1 MRYLIQW
8 RYLGVYPLRF
18 RNIVFKNFKHNLRRF
33 LSLFLSNSA
42 MVMILF
48 ILLDLVF
55 NSEFRIY
62 LEKDRSLNA
71 ITSITVF
78 VFLIFSIL
86 FISYNQVYFYKNRS
100 KDFSI
105 FITLGMRKRDFYKLI
120 SLESLFV
127 SITSLITGLLFGS
140 VFTRLFFIF
149 AMKVSNFNKVSHH
162 YNKTSYIITSL
173 IFLSIFLAVL
183 IISFIILG
191 RLELTEL
198 SKNSKRGDNV
208 PVNSI
213 TFLFFGGLFFV
224 SSILLIILKVKE
236 PFEKT
241 LKDYLLLSII
251 LCLVGLYIIIAE
263 LDSGLLRMYRNNTV
277 RYYSNILFVNE
288 IRCAFKRNKK
298 IIFSCSI
305 LVAII
310 LFGVGIFY
318 SFSRASIEGIEEM
331 YPYHV
336 AYTEVLDINR
346 LSKNEMMDITK
357 SGNTKLLENKA
368 LEFSLVYTNITSYAH
383 GKEEKV
389 NIALTS
395 EKNFKQCGFDSF
407 IDEDFY
413 PKKSYGYLIPIEN
426 YRLPNIM
433 PENEIKVF
441 NDRTSFNFK
450 YTKISNPLYF
460 ITIPNCTLLLI
471 VSDEDY
477 DSVIKDVSPNHMG
490 KINVFKFY
498 HWKDTEQVVD
508 SLELALALRN
518 NNSNTTH
525 QWMDSQKSN
534 GESHV
539 FSTIKEFNTRKQNGI
554 LSNFLAGFISSLFF
568 IASSMLIYLKLYTE
582 LEEERIKYNKLHRIG
597 MKEEEFIKLIYK
609 KLSLIFLS
617 PLIFGG
623 IPAYS
628 YLFVMFNK
636 LNFTK
641 EYYLNSAY
649 LFIAYVIFQLAYY
662 LMARRTYVR
671 NIISVVNQ

>member
-8 RYLGVYPLRF
+8 QYLGVYPLTF
-18 RNIVFKNFKHNLRRF
+18 RNVVFKNFKHDLRRF

-55 NSEFRIY
+55 NSEFRVY

-78 VFLIFSIL
+78 VFLIFSII
-86 FISYNQVYFYKNRS
+86 FISYSQVYFYKNRS

-127 SITSLITGLLFGS
+127 SISSLITGLLFGS

-149 AMKVSNFNKVSHH
+149 AIKISKFNKINHH
-162 YNKTSYIITSL
+162 YNRISYIITSL
-173 IFLSIFLAVL
+173 IFLSIFLVVL
-183 IISFIILG
+183 IISFIIIG

-198 SKNSKRGDNV
+198 TKNSKRGDNI

-213 TFLFFGGLFFV
+213 TFLLFGVLFLI
-224 SSILLIILKVKE
+224 SSILLIIFKVKE

-263 LDSGLLRMYRNNTV
+263 LGSGLLRIYRNNTG
-277 RYYSNILFVNE
+277 RYYSNILFINE
-288 IRCAFKRNKK
+288 IRCAFKRSKK

-310 LFGVGIFY
+310 LFGVGVFY

-336 AYTEVLDINR
+336 AYTEILDINR
-346 LSKNEMMDITK
+346 LSKNEMIDITN
-357 SGNTKLLENKA
+357 SGTTKLLENKA
-368 LEFSLVYTNITSYAH
+368 LEFSIAYTNITNYEH
-383 GKEEKV
+383 GKEEKA

-395 EKNFKQCGFDSF
+395 EKNFSQCGFDSF
-407 IDEDFY
+407 INEALH
-413 PKKSYGYLIPIEN
+413 PKKGDGYLIPIEN

-441 NDRTSFNFK
+441 NNKTTFNFK

-471 VSDEDY
+471 VSEEDY
-477 DSVIKDVSPNHMG
+477 EDVIKDVSPNHMG
-490 KINVFKFY
+490 KINMFRF
-498 HWKDTEQVVD
+498 HRWKDTEEVVD
-508 SLELALALRN
+508 SLELALRN

-525 QWMDSQKSN
+525 HWGNSQERN
-534 GESHV
+534 GEYYM
-539 FSTIKEFNTRKQNGI
+539 FSTIKEFNTRKQNGV

-568 IASSMLIYLKLYTE
+568 IASSMIIYLKLYTE
-582 LEEERIKYNKLHRIG
+582 MEDERIKYNKLHRIG

-609 KLSLIFLS
+609 KLSLIFFS

-623 IPAYS
+623 VPAYA
-628 YLFVMFNK
+628 YLFIMFNK
-636 LNFTK
+636 LDFPR
-641 EYYLNSAY
+641 EFYLNSCY
-649 LFIAYVIFQLAYY
+649 LFIAYVIFQSVYY
-662 LMARRTYVR
+662 LIVRRGYVR
-671 NIISVVNQ
+671 NIISLVKQ

>member
-8 RYLGVYPLRF
+8 QYLGVYPLTF
-18 RNIVFKNFKHNLRRF
+18 RNVVFKNFKHDLRRF
-33 LSLFLSNSA
+33 LSLFLSNSSI
-42 MVMILF
+42 VMILF

-55 NSEFRIY
+55 NSEFRVY

-78 VFLIFSIL
+78 VFLIFSII
-86 FISYNQVYFYKNRS
+86 FISYSQVYFYKNRS

-127 SITSLITGLLFGS
+127 SISSLITGLLFGS

-149 AMKVSNFNKVSHH
+149 AMKISKFNKINHH
-162 YNKTSYIITSL
+162 YNRISYIITSL
-173 IFLSIFLAVL
+173 IFLSIFLVVL

-198 SKNSKRGDNV
+198 TKNSKRGDNI

-213 TFLFFGGLFFV
+213 TFLLFGVLFLI
-224 SSILLIILKVKE
+224 SSILLIIFKVKE

-263 LDSGLLRMYRNNTV
+263 LGSGLLRIYRNNTA
-277 RYYSNILFVNE
+277 RYYSNILFINE
-288 IRCAFKRNKK
+288 IRCTFKRSKK

-310 LFGVGIFY
+310 LFGVGVFY

-346 LSKNEMMDITK
+346 LSKNEMLDITK
-357 SGNTKLLENKA
+357 SGTTKLLENKA
-368 LEFSLVYTNITSYAH
+368 LEFSIAYTNITSYAH

-395 EKNFKQCGFDSF
+395 EKNFNQCGFDSF
-407 IDEDFY
+407 INEDFH
-413 PKKSYGYLIPIEN
+413 PKKGYGYLIPIEN

-433 PENEIKVF
+433 PEDVIKVF

-450 YTKISNPLYF
+450 HTKISNPLYF

-471 VSDEDY
+471 VSEEDY
-477 DSVIKDVSPNHMG
+477 EDVIKNASPNHMG
-490 KINVFKFY
+490 RINMFRFH
-498 HWKDTEQVVD
+498 HWKDTEEVVN
-508 SLELALALRN
+508 SLELALKN
-518 NNSNTTH
+518 SNSNTTH
-525 QWMDSQKSN
+525 HWGNSQESN
-534 GESHV
+534 EEAYML
-539 FSTIKEFNTRKQNGI
+539 STIKEFNTRKQNGI

-568 IASSMLIYLKLYTE
+568 IASSMMIYLKLYTE
-582 LEEERIKYNKLHRIG
+582 IEDERIKYNKLHRIG

-609 KLSLIFLS
+609 KLSLIFFS

-623 IPAYS
+623 IPAYA
-628 YLFVMFNK
+628 YLFIMFNK
-636 LNFTK
+636 LNFPREFYFK
-641 EYYLNSAY
+641 SSY
-649 LFIAYVIFQLAYY
+649 LFIAYVIFQLLYY
-662 LMARRTYVR
+662 LIVRKRYVR
-671 NIISVVNQ
+671 NIISVVKQ

>member
-1 MRYLIQW
+1 MT
-8 RYLGVYPLRF
+8 F
-18 RNIVFKNFKHNLRRF
+18 RNVVFKNFRHDLRRF
-33 LSLFLSNSA
+33 LSLFISNSA

-55 NSEFRIY
+55 NSEFRVY

-78 VFLIFSIL
+78 VFLIFSII
-86 FISYNQVYFYKNRS
+86 FISYSQVYFYKNRS

-149 AMKVSNFNKVSHH
+149 AMKISKFNKINHH
-162 YNKTSYIITSL
+162 YNRISYIITSL
-173 IFLSIFLAVL
+173 IFLSIFLVVL
-183 IISFIILG
+183 IISFIILE

-198 SKNSKRGDNV
+198 TKNSKKGDNI

-213 TFLFFGGLFFV
+213 TFLLFGGLFLI

-263 LDSGLLRMYRNNTV
+263 LGSGLLRLYRNNTE
-277 RYYSNILFVNE
+277 RYYSNILFINE
-288 IRCAFKRNKK
+288 IRCTFKRNKK

-310 LFGVGIFY
+310 LFGVGVFY

-346 LSKNEMMDITK
+346 LSKNEMLDITK
-357 SGNTKLLENKA
+357 SGTTKLLENKA
-368 LEFSLVYTNITSYAH
+368 LEFSIAYTNITSYAH

-395 EKNFKQCGFDSF
+395 EKNFNQCGFDSF
-407 IDEDFY
+407 INEDFH
-413 PKKSYGYLIPIEN
+413 PKKGYGYLIPIEN

-433 PENEIKVF
+433 PEDVIKVF

-460 ITIPNCTLLLI
+460 ITVPNCTLLLI
-471 VSDEDY
+471 VSEEDY
-477 DSVIKDVSPNHMG
+477 EDVIKNASPNHMG
-490 KINVFKFY
+490 RINMFRFH
-498 HWKDTEQVVD
+498 HWKDTEEVVD
-508 SLELALALRN
+508 SLELALKN
-518 NNSNTTH
+518 NNSNTVNH
-525 QWMDSQKSN
+525 WGDSQESN
-534 GESHV
+534 GESYM
-539 FSTIKEFNTRKQNGI
+539 FSTIKEFNTRKQNGV

-568 IASSMLIYLKLYTE
+568 IASSMMIYLKLYTE
-582 LEEERIKYNKLHRIG
+582 MEDERIKYNKLHRIG
-597 MKEEEFIKLIYK
+597 VKEEEFIKLIYK
-609 KLSLIFLS
+609 KLSLIFFS

-623 IPAYS
+623 IPAYA
-628 YLFVMFNK
+628 YLFIMFNK
-636 LNFTK
+636 LDFPR
-641 EYYLNSAY
+641 EFYFNSSY
-649 LFIAYVIFQLAYY
+649 LFIAYVIFQLLYY
-662 LMARRTYVR
+662 LIVRKRYVR
-671 NIISVVNQ
+671 NIISVVKQ